1 MGKTGESIKGT
12 KTAKRLCLVLAG
24 AFIMAFN
31 LNTFIAAG
39 GLIPGGFTGIVVL
52 LQDIF
57 ERFLGIS
64 IPFSVLIYAFNAV
77 PAIICFKYIGKRFV
91 LYSCLMI
98 VVCGLLTD
106 FMPHLF
112 IDYIKVQDVLLSAVF
127 GGILNGTAIVLCLLA
142 DATSGGT
149 DFIAIYFSEK
159 CRKDIWNIIFIGNC
173 VILIFAAF
181 LNSIDKALYS
191 IIFQFTTTMI
201 LKGLYKGYQQKTLL
215 IITSEPDKVYAC
227 IRDLTH
233 HDATSFSGIGFY
245 QKKER
250 ILLYSVVSAAEA
262 NSLLIAIKKIDAAAF
277 INVIKTDQINGLFYR
292 RAKD

>member
-1 MGKTGESIKGT
+1 MRGT

-31 LNTFIAAG
+31 LNTFIPAG

-57 ERFLGIS
+57 ERFLGIG

-112 IDYIKVQDVLLSAVF
+112 IDYIQVQDVLLSAVF

-159 CRKDIWNIIFIGNC
+159 YRKDIWNIIFIGNC

-250 ILLYSVVSAAEA
+250 ILLYSVVSATEA